1 MEELSKLEAVISS
14 DAVYGIPISDT
25 TDEGESMMKVVKL
38 KVNSKSMQ
46 DYNVQGKDFS

>member
-14 DAVYGIPISDT
+14 DAVYGIPINDKT
-25 TDEGESMMKVVKL
+25 EEGESLIKVVKL

-46 DYNVQGKDFS
+46 DYNV